1 MNVNTLVRQRLLCQH
16 HVIPIRSVSGW
27 FDKEKRK
34 FFQISDKEEPKFFS
48 ESEPNPLLDIE
59 RRIEESKQR
68 LQWRK
73 PIPQRHTILT
83 EGLRLLAPERT
94 RQFFEII
101 QRPLDKSSMK
111 RTIEFKIYETLAI
124 DQRFMNDRHRILG
137 NELAAAHFLVA
148 RGGQVR
154 YDSILI

>member
-1 MNVNTLVRQRLLCQH
+1 MNVNKLVKYRLQCKQQH
-16 HVIPIRSVSGW
+16 CVVSMRSVSGW
-27 FDKEKRK
+27 FDREKRR
-34 FFQISDKEEPKFFS
+34 FFKLNDKEEPRFFS
-48 ESEPNPLLDIE
+48 ETEPNPLSDIE
-59 RRIEESKQR
+59 RRIEESKSR

-73 PIPQRHTILT
+73 PIPERTTFLT

-101 QRPLDKSSMK
+101 QRPLDKGSLIK
-111 RTIEFKIYETLAI
+111 TLEFKHYEMMAQ
-124 DQRFMNDRHRILG
+124 DQRFINDRHRILG

-154 YDSILI
+154 YEQ

>member
-1 MNVNTLVRQRLLCQH
+1 MNMNKLVKQRVLCQH
-16 HVIPIRSVSGW
+16 HVMSMRSVSGW

-34 FFQISDKEEPKFFS
+34 FFKLNAKEEPRFFS
-48 ESEPNPLLDIE
+48 ESEPNPLSDIE
-59 RRIEESKQR
+59 QRIEESKKR

-73 PIPQRHTILT
+73 PYPERVAILT

-94 RQFFEII
+94 RHFFEII
-101 QRPLDKSSMK
+101 QRPLDRGSITK
-111 RTIEFKIYETLAI
+111 TIEFKRYELMAQ
-124 DQRFMNDRHRILG
+124 DQRFLNDRHRILG

-154 YDSILI
+154 YDKS